1 MRKLA
6 IYHLET
12 LLWIAR
18 LGTFRAA
25 AERLGTTQP
34 AISARVREVEQQ
46 LGIALF
52 RREGRGV
59 VLTARGRQLV
69 QDCEPLLA
77 GFERALLTAGDF
89 AGARGVVRLGA
100 GEIAAASCLPG
111 FVAGVS
117 RDLPGVTLEID
128 LDLTAR
134 MLQHLLAGTRD
145 LVFLAGPVA
154 SPGVLTAPIGE
165 VALVW
170 LASPATVATGGFAR
184 PLPVWSVGA
193 HSPIHQVLLA
203 ELAAG
208 LPSRSINVCNN
219 VQTMI
224 GIVAGGGDEI
234 ECLVH
239 RPRTGEMI
247 RMGFAGIDDGFELGV
262 GQNAV
267 GDDAG
272 GERRPIAWLRRC
284 DRGHRRRLDQ
294 LGRVRLRAGNP
305 DRLKPVFLINGVGQP
320 ATLGRRPVDG
330 FIGEFDALW
339 FGYRSAWRR

>member
-170 LASPATVATGGFAR
+170 LASPATVATGGFAQ

-208 LPSRSINVCNN
+208 LPYRSINVCNN

-224 GIVAGGGDEI
+224 GIVAGGAGAALFPETMARGPLAAGLLAEVHPRPARTIAFEAAIRSGEQDPLILELFRRAGELRIDGCWNEI
-234 ECLVH
+234 T
-239 RPRTGEMI
+239 TGE
-247 RMGFAGIDDGFELGV
+247 
-262 GQNAV
+262 
-267 GDDAG
+267 
-272 GERRPIAWLRRC
+272 
-284 DRGHRRRLDQ
+284 
-294 LGRVRLRAGNP
+294 
-305 DRLKPVFLINGVGQP
+305 
-320 ATLGRRPVDG
+320 TS
-330 FIGEFDALW
+330 
-339 FGYRSAWRR
+339 SA